1 MRVTNGEE
9 SGGAFSELLRMQADF
24 QARLTDETM
33 RYLRRLQGVL
43 EPHAPGTVVQP
54 DGDKSLSA
62 SVRPGGTATLSVDVE
77 NRQRVHTVV
86 AASLTPLVADSG
98 TTWFPVSAATPPYGF
113 VAPEETLALTVT
125 VTVPDDVPPGRY
137 RGLLVLRGFGNGGLP
152 VVIDVATDIDT
163 DIDTEGA
170 ME

>member
-24 QARLTDETM
+24 QTRLTDETM

-43 EPHAPGTVVQP
+43 EPHSPGTVVQA
-54 DGDKSLSA
+54 DGDNSLTGT
-62 SVRPGGTATLSVDVE
+62 VVPGETVTLSVDVE

-86 AASLTPLVADSG
+86 AAMLTPLVADSG
-98 TTWFPVSAATPPYGF
+98 TTWFPVAVTSPPYGF
-113 VAPEETLALTVT
+113 VAPDETLTLTVT
-125 VTVPDDVPPGRY
+125 VTAPANVPPGRY

-152 VVIDVATDIDT
+152 VLIEVPAVS
-163 DIDTEGA
+163 A
-170 ME
+170 MEEVVA